1 MKKGDHEKSRKG
13 KESSVMNAGNEI
25 VRPNFYQSVADIL
38 HNARSKAYR
47 AVNFVMV
54 EAYWNIG
61 RMIVE
66 EEQQGKERAGYGA
79 LLIRNLSIRL
89 THDFG
94 KGFTETNLK
103 YFRQFYLTFPAAESS
118 AIRHALRPELAWD
131 PLPSVFGVRRH
142 DAAFPRC
149 DTSHRSKAR
158 SYSHPSNGGNN
169 ELAART
175 CSLAVRAGHL
185 HGDRR
190 HSRQASSLEH
200 AGTAGLFSQC
210 LVRPGCRVWLA
221 VAGLGSFVQSLPL
234 CRYFTVRSRNPPAIY
249 R

>member
-118 AIRHALRPELAWD
+118 AIRHALRPELAWTHYRLFLECGD
-131 PLPSVFGVRRH
+131 MTPLFQGATRRTAQSSVVFAPFKWG
-142 DAAFPRC
+142 
-149 DTSHRSKAR
+149 
-158 SYSHPSNGGNN
+158 
-169 ELAART
+169 
-175 CSLAVRAGHL
+175 
-185 HGDRR
+185 
-190 HSRQASSLEH
+190 Q
-200 AGTAGLFSQC
+200 Q
-210 LVRPGCRVWLA
+210 
-221 VAGLGSFVQSLPL
+221 
-234 CRYFTVRSRNPPAIY
+234 
-249 R
+249 